1 MWADYVGFKRS
12 LPSHTVVHS
21 TVRQRIIISNHAY
34 SSALCYYAAVWDT
47 DGTYVLYCRINLIL
61 NYSLHFVKHIM
72 SNCDLT
78 HPKHAHVQFSS
89 FHGFDVLGQ
98 IVHQTT
104 DSMGLGLNPDLYHI
118 FFPLSHFDPPPS
130 PFPRIVLPDRRRNIT

>member
-21 TVRQRIIISNHAY
+21 IADHHQWSCIFT
-34 SSALCYYAAVWDT
+34 ALCNYAAVWDT

-61 NYSLHFVKHIM
+61 NYSLHFEEHEM

-78 HPKHAHVQFSS
+78 HPKHALV
-89 FHGFDVLGQ
+89 
-98 IVHQTT
+98 
-104 DSMGLGLNPDLYHI
+104 
-118 FFPLSHFDPPPS
+118 
-130 PFPRIVLPDRRRNIT
+130 